1 MGDSEKQLTLAK
13 IKTTFMIPQR
23 IYQDYTIFIKKN
35 NLPRLGG

>member
-13 IKTTFMIPQR
+13 IKTTIF